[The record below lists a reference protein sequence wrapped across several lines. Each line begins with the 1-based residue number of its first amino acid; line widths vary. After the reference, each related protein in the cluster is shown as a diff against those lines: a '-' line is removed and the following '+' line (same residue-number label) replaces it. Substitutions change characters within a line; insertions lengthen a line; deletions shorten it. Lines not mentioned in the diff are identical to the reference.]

1 MRADDRL
8 PVVTGLGAVSPVGVG
23 AERFWRAVLA
33 GESGARP
40 VRSFDTA
47 GMRTHGGCAVA
58 PAALPAAGGE
68 PPRAGRRAAAAAA
81 EALAGA
87 GLAPGEIDLVALG
100 TTMGELPDLETRLGD
115 TADPA
120 NAAAIAATLDG
131 NFAARL
137 ARAVGVE
144 APAVTVATSCSAG
157 NVALFR
163 AVDLIRDV
171 RAEAALAGG
180 ADAFSRLAFIGFS
193 RMRGMATDVC
203 RPFAAG
209 RRGMLLAEGAAMLV
223 LEPLAAARRRG
234 APILAAVAGYGLS
247 CDAYHPATPAPD
259 GRGAAAAMRSALADA
274 GLEPG
279 EVDYV
284 SAHGT
289 GTVQNDLSE
298 AAACE
303 TVFGG
308 HRPWVSSLK
317 ALVGHAMGAASALE
331 AVAAV
336 LSLRDRRLVPA
347 WNVDEPDPRC
357 PVRLPLPERLHGD
370 EPVSTVLSNAFA
382 FGGNNSCLVLRQPPV

>member
-1 MRADDRL
+1 
-8 PVVTGLGAVSPVGVG
+8 
-23 AERFWRAVLA
+23 
-33 GESGARP
+33 
-40 VRSFDTA
+40 
-47 GMRTHGGCAVA
+47 
-58 PAALPAAGGE
+58 
-68 PPRAGRRAAAAAA
+68 
-81 EALAGA
+81 
-87 GLAPGEIDLVALG
+87 
-100 TTMGELPDLETRLGD
+100 
-115 TADPA
+115 
-120 NAAAIAATLDG
+120 
-131 NFAARL
+131 
-137 ARAVGVE
+137 
-144 APAVTVATSCSAG
+144 
-157 NVALFR
+157 
-163 AVDLIRDV
+163 
-171 RAEAALAGG
+171 
-180 ADAFSRLAFIGFS
+180 
-193 RMRGMATDVC
+193 MATDVC